1 MSDKLILN
9 HSVLLAKGWYKHS
22 KELWQD
28 YRRTI
33 IADGH
38 FHPETRNDVAQIL
51 MMFIT
56 KHKELLKGGIHDESD
71 IIQEIRNYMDR
82 LIWWNKSRGIEESP
96 IALYDDAVILFCHG
110 MMQISEIKH
119 FDKILAP
126 SKKVLPFS
134 IWEGETEEERDK
146 RFAETYGDK
155 LPYDDEDRYSK
166 SMIEES
172 LDEYYPLEKWIED
185 GNLVYESV
193 KEFTLAERMP
203 KEGEHIRKS
212 NEEKPFYVTRGWLE
226 TLNSFT
232 DELKKKYTYFIKL

>member
-1 MSDKLILN
+1 MPEKLILN

-33 IADGH
+33 IADDH

-71 IIQEIRNYMDR
+71 IIQEIRNYMER
-82 LIWWNKSRGIEESP
+82 LIWWNKSHGIEESP
-96 IALYDDAVILFCHG
+96 IALYDDTVILFCHG

-126 SKKVLPFS
+126 SKKVLPLS
-134 IWEGETEEERDK
+134 IWEGETE
-146 RFAETYGDK
+146 
-155 LPYDDEDRYSK
+155 
-166 SMIEES
+166 
-172 LDEYYPLEKWIED
+172 
-185 GNLVYESV
+185 
-193 KEFTLAERMP
+193 
-203 KEGEHIRKS
+203 
-212 NEEKPFYVTRGWLE
+212 
-226 TLNSFT
+226 
-232 DELKKKYTYFIKL
+232 